1 MWILRLQRYRTGHVA
16 HACDGKLLRV
26 LRLFAVVAFA
36 VFDIGYNLVHST
48 ENDGVSMTDWLDW
61 PKGETRTIVTPRE
74 SSASENAPQVSVW
87 AHGFGC
93 LAGVM
98 FGLVLLKDSREEVG
112 HWKLEKKGLELCY
125 SLLGVGE
132 ECEESQRDNF
142 HRHLPCHGWPQCCR
156 ILKYILNF
164 NFKSKFDTIFVV
176 ILLVMIGLNA
186 AGYSNLIWSG
196 WWVIWG
202 FDIWQLND

>member
-1 MWILRLQRYRTGHVA
+1 MES
-16 HACDGKLLRV
+16 CSECSDSLLLSPLLSLTSAITLSIQQKMMGWV
-26 LRLFAVVAFA
+26 L
-36 VFDIGYNLVHST
+36 
-48 ENDGVSMTDWLDW
+48 SMTDWLDW